1 MSGFGVK
8 TAYGD
13 LKRVIMHRPGVELN
27 KVTDQTLKEFNFTRP
42 VDPER
47 FVSDYD
53 AMLSV
58 FQRHGVETLLLRDI
72 LKDDDDALAY
82 MDHPAEHDLYS

>member
-13 LKRVIMHRPGVELN
+13 LKRVIMHRPGAELK

-72 LKDDDDALAY
+72 LKDDDECTRLY
-82 MDHPAEHDLYS
+82 GSSSEHDLYS